1 MTHETHVQLREGGP
15 WSEWS
20 LTPEQAWELDR
31 SELVD
36 VRAAGRAGMSRLRAK
51 DQVGAVRLGRGAG
64 RVRLSID
71 PKVPVDRLM
80 YLLGYA
86 PDRLV
91 WKEQQV
97 DAVARA
103 DLLPAVAHAFNRA
116 TRRALRSGPLFGYRE
131 TEDTLPV
138 LRGRLR
144 ASDQLSRHRGLMVP
158 LEVTYD
164 EHTVDVAENRL
175 LLGAVRRLLRVPGLE
190 PRLRAELQGFA
201 AQLDGVTPHRPGAPL
216 PAWQPSRLN
225 QRYQPVLALAA
236 LILRGA
242 SYEFENGRTVAVDGM
257 VFRMWQV
264 YEDFLGRALGEA
276 LVTTVGGRAEPAD
289 RNHYLTAGRRH
300 LLMPDLL
307 HYLPDESGVSTPAIV
322 VDAKYKRDFHRDDL
336 YQMLAYCVRLGL
348 DDGHLV
354 YAGGNPNV
362 VRVPVSGCEIR
373 LHRHVLD
380 LGLPHEELRSRI
392 DRLAATLAESLPTGS
407 RATGRSSTT
416 V

>member
-1 MTHETHVQLREGGP
+1 MTRETHVQLREGEA

-36 VRAAGRAGMSRLRAK
+36 VRAAGRVGMSRLRAR
-51 DQVGAVRLGRGAG
+51 DQVGAVRLGRGTG

-91 WKEQQV
+91 WDKQQV
-97 DAVARA
+97 DAVART

-116 TRRALRSGPLFGYRE
+116 TRRALRSGPLRGYQE
-131 TEDTLPV
+131 TDDTLPV

-144 ASDQLSRHRGLMVP
+144 ASDQLSRHPGLTVP

-164 EHTVDVAENRL
+164 EHTVDVPENRL

-201 AQLDGVTPHRPGAPL
+201 AQLDGVTPQMPGAPL
-216 PAWQPSRLN
+216 PVWQPNRLN
-225 QRYQPVLALAA
+225 KRYQPVLALAA
-236 LILRGA
+236 LILGGA
-242 SYEFENGRTVAVDGM
+242 SYELEDGRTIAVDGL

-276 LVTTVGGRAEPAD
+276 LVSTVGGRAEPAD

-307 HYLPDESGVSTPAIV
+307 HYLPGESGVSKPAIV
-322 VDAKYKRDFHRDDL
+322 VDAKYKRAFHRDDL

-354 YAGGNPNV
+354 YAGGKPNV
-362 VRVPVSGCEIR
+362 VRVPVRGGEIR

-380 LGLPHEELRSRI
+380 LRLPHQELRNRI
-392 DRLAATLAESLPTGS
+392 DRLAATLAESLPTSS
-407 RATGRSSTT
+407 RAAKLASPT

>member
-1 MTHETHVQLREGGP
+1 MTREEHVRLREGDA
-15 WSEWS
+15 WSEWPLS
-20 LTPEQAWELDR
+20 PEQVWELDR

-36 VRAAGRAGMSRLRAK
+36 VGATGRAGTYRLRAR
-51 DQVGAVRLGRGAG
+51 DRVGAVRLGRGSG
-64 RVRLSID
+64 RVRLSIE
-71 PKVPVDRLM
+71 PKIPVDRLM

-86 PDRLV
+86 PSRLH
-91 WKEQQV
+91 WQDQQV

-116 TRRALRSGPLFGYRE
+116 ARRALRAGPLFGYRE
-131 TEDTLPV
+131 TDDTLPV

-144 ASDQLSRHRGLMVP
+144 ASAQLSRRPGLVVP

-164 EHTVDVAENRL
+164 EHTVDIAENRL
-175 LLGAVRRLLRVPGLE
+175 LLGAARRLLRVPGLE
-190 PRLRAELQGFA
+190 SRLRAELQGFA
-201 AQLDGVTPHRPGAPL
+201 AQLDGVNSLVPGAPV

-236 LILRGA
+236 LILGGA
-242 SYEFENGRTVAVDGM
+242 SYEFEDGRNVSVDGL

-276 LVTTVGGRAEPAD
+276 LVSAVGGRAEPAD
-289 RNHYLTAGRRH
+289 RNHHLAVGRRH
-300 LLMPDLL
+300 VLKPDLV
-307 HYLPDESGVSTPAIV
+307 HYLPGSTGVPGPAIV
-322 VDAKYKRDFHRDDL
+322 VDAKYKRGFRREDL

-354 YAGGNPNV
+354 YAGGRPGV
-362 VRVPVSGCEIR
+362 VRVPVPGKEIR

-380 LGLPHEELRSRI
+380 LSLPRAELSSRV
-392 DRLAATLAESLPTGS
+392 DALAETLARALP
-407 RATGRSSTT
+407 
-416 V
+416 